1 MKEKISRKTFVRLA
15 SLLGVSAAGASVLAA
30 CGGNS
35 GGESG
40 SGGTNDGSR
49 GSGYGGDPDTG
60 GASRDTTDRR
70 PEKKPSGGQGDGSSG
85 GGSAKTSE
93 ETTGDRTEKQASDRQ
108 AIARASEVQPGTA
121 LEFEDSG
128 GNPAVLVHL
137 KSGNFV
143 AYSAICTHEG
153 CVVSYSNGQLACP
166 CHGAVFDPA
175 NNARVVNGPAR
186 HPLPKIPIEVRGG
199 NVVDA

>member
-1 MKEKISRKTFVRLA
+1 M
-15 SLLGVSAAGASVLAA
+15 LAA

-35 GGESG
+35 GGGSG
-40 SGGTNDGSR
+40 SGMTNEGSG

-60 GASRDTTDRR
+60 GSSEETTDRKS
-70 PEKKPSGGQGDGSSG
+70 EKKPSGGRGDGGGG
-85 GGSAKTSE
+85 GGSAKTSGE
-93 ETTGDRTEKQASDRQ
+93 KTGDRTEKQASDRQ
-108 AIARASEVQPGTA
+108 AIARASEVRPGTA
-121 LEFEDSG
+121 LKFEDSG

-143 AYSAICTHEG
+143 AYSAVCTHEG
-153 CVVSYSNGQLACP
+153 CVVSYGNGQLACP

-175 NNARVVNGPAR
+175 NNARVVDGPAR
-186 HPLPKIPIEVRGG
+186 LALPKIPIEVRGG

>member
-15 SLLGVSAAGASVLAA
+15 GLLGVSAAGASVLAA

-40 SGGTNDGSR
+40 SGGTNDGSG
-49 GSGYGGDPDTG
+49 GSGYSGDPDTG
-60 GASRDTTDRR
+60 GSSGETTDRR
-70 PEKKPSGGQGDGSSG
+70 SEKKPSGGRGDGSGKG
-85 GGSAKTSE
+85 GPAKTSGE
-93 ETTGDRTEKQASDRQ
+93 NTGDRTEKQASDKQ
-108 AIARASEVQPGTA
+108 AIARTSEVQPGTA

-143 AYSAICTHEG
+143 AYSALCTHEG

-166 CHGAVFDPA
+166 CHGSIFDPA

-186 HPLPKIPIEVRGG
+186 LALPKIPIEVRGG

>member
-40 SGGTNDGSR
+40 SGGTNDGSG
-49 GSGYGGDPDTG
+49 GSGYGGDPDTR
-60 GASRDTTDRR
+60 ASSTDTTDRS

-85 GGSAKTSE
+85 GDSAKTSE
-93 ETTGDRTEKQASDRQ
+93 EKTGDRTEKQASDRQ
-108 AIARASEVQPGTA
+108 AIAPTSEVQPGTA

-143 AYSAICTHEG
+143 AYSAVCTHEG

-166 CHGAVFDPA
+166 CHVAIFDPA

-186 HPLPKIPIEVRGG
+186 LALPKIPIEVRGG

>member
-1 MKEKISRKTFVRLA
+1 MKEKISRKTFVRLGGF
-15 SLLGVSAAGASVLAA
+15 LGVSAAGASVLAA

-40 SGGTNDGSR
+40 SGGTNDGSG
-49 GSGYGGDPDTG
+49 GSGYGGDHETG
-60 GASRDTTDRR
+60 GSSGETTDRR
-70 PEKKPSGGQGDGSSG
+70 SEKKPSGGQGDGSSG

-93 ETTGDRTEKQASDRQ
+93 EKTGDRTEKQASDKQ
-108 AIARASEVQPGTA
+108 AIARTSEVQPGTA

-143 AYSAICTHEG
+143 AYSALCTHEG

-166 CHGAVFDPA
+166 CHGSIFDPA

-186 HPLPKIPIEVRGG
+186 LALPKIPIEVRGG

>member
-1 MKEKISRKTFVRLA
+1 MVGLPVGTFATGATTAEGRLNVP
-15 SLLGVSAAGASVLAA
+15 LGGQSTTRGRY
-30 CGGNS
+30 
-35 GGESG
+35 
-40 SGGTNDGSR
+40 SR
-49 GSGYGGDPDTG
+49 GTTFTLRAYPARGIFSSAPCTARCSG
-60 GASRDTTDRR
+60 R
-70 PEKKPSGGQGDGSSG
+70 
-85 GGSAKTSE
+85 GSAKTSE
-93 ETTGDRTEKQASDRQ
+93 
-108 AIARASEVQPGTA
+108 SEVQPGTA

-143 AYSAICTHEG
+143 AYSALCTHEG

-166 CHGAVFDPA
+166 CHGSIFDPA

-186 HPLPKIPIEVRGG
+186 LALPKIPIEVRGE